1 MRRDRICRVTSN
13 SRYSLSCYA
22 TRYLV
27 FMSCADNSARD
38 RNCAVPV
45 VFRSQL
51 ECVDM
56 SAMMH
61 QMNQLDLAAA
71 APPTC

>member
-1 MRRDRICRVTSN
+1 MRRDRICRLPVTPA
-13 SRYSLSCYA
+13 YSLSCYA